1 MSENSSRPSLGAAAG
16 MILGLPLWVVA
27 SFVAAIFAV
36 TQATDALIKL
46 VGIEALG
53 GTTIAQTVVSVV
65 VYALTLALVIGV
77 PWLVWRRRT
86 TRREL
91 GLDRGPVW
99 SDLPWAPAAFVAY
112 MILTN
117 VVGALA
123 PVLIP
128 HFDSNQAQEVGF
140 TGLTQQYQYV
150 LAFFTLVVVAPLA
163 EETLFRGYLYGKLR
177 RIAPLWLTVLI
188 VSVLFGAVHLQ
199 WNVGVDVF
207 VMSVVVCL
215 LREST
220 GSIWAGVG
228 VHMLKNGL
236 AFYLLF
242 INPAFLHTI
251 GG

>member
-1 MSENSSRPSLGAAAG
+1 MLENSSKPSLRAAAG
-16 MILGLPLWVVA
+16 MIIGLPLWVVL
-27 SFVAAIFAV
+27 SFLAAILAV
-36 TQATDALIKL
+36 TWFAELLIKF
-46 VGIEALG
+46 VGVTALG
-53 GTTIAQTVVSVV
+53 GETIAQTVVSVL

-77 PWLVWRRRT
+77 PWLIWRRKT
-86 TRREL
+86 TRQEL
-91 GLDRGPVW
+91 GLARGPLL
-99 SDLPWAPAAFVAY
+99 SDIAWAPAAFVAY

-117 VVGALA
+117 VVGAVA
-123 PVLIP
+123 PLVIP
-128 HFDSNQAQEVGF
+128 HFDTNQAQEIGF
-140 TGLTQQYQYV
+140 TGLTQQYQYA
-150 LAFFTLVVVAPLA
+150 LAFLTLVVVAPLA

-177 RIAPLWLTVLI
+177 RIAPLWLTVLL
-188 VSVLFGAVHLQ
+188 VSLLFGVVHLQ

-207 VMSVVVCL
+207 VMSIVVCL

>member
-1 MSENSSRPSLGAAAG
+1 MSENSSRPSRGAAAG
-16 MILGLPLWVVA
+16 LVLGLPLWVVL
-27 SFVAAIFAV
+27 SFVAAIFVV
-36 TQATDALIKL
+36 TKVAEEVIKL
-46 VGIEALG
+46 VGVAALG
-53 GTTIAQTVVSVV
+53 GETIAQTIVSVL
-65 VYALTLALVIGV
+65 VYALTLAIVIGV

-91 GLDRGPVW
+91 GLERGPAW
-99 SDLPWAPAAFVAY
+99 QDLAWAPAAFVAY

-117 VVGALA
+117 IAGALA
-123 PVLIP
+123 PLVIP
-128 HFDSNQAQEVGF
+128 HFDTNQAQEIGF
-140 TGLTQQYQYV
+140 SGLTQQYQYV
-150 LAFFTLVVVAPLA
+150 LAFLTLVVVAPLA
-163 EETLFRGYLYGKLR
+163 EETLFRGYLFGKLR
-177 RIAPLWLTVLI
+177 QIAPLWLTVLV
-188 VSVLFGAVHLQ
+188 VSVLFGIVHLQ

-207 VMSVVVCL
+207 VMSVVACL